1 MAAAPLT
8 LDPRLATDAASA
20 RVARLVYRSLVD
32 LDAQSRPV
40 PGLAR
45 WESLGP
51 TRYRFTLGGEGRR
64 FHDGTWLTAADVK
77 ATAEAILDPA
87 GGSPHRA
94 TLAAVARV
102 EALGEDTVDFH
113 LRAPDPLFVGRLT
126 FGVMPAS
133 QLTAAGTDTPLAVGS
148 GPFAVLSRADDRLT
162 LRRTRDGLVVT
173 FLRVPDPTMRA
184 LKLLKGEVDL
194 LQGDLPP
201 ELVAWLGSRPGVQV
215 GQGRGTTF
223 TYLAFNLE
231 DPITSRIEVRRGVA
245 LAIDRPA
252 ITARLLRDT
261 ARPAGGMLP
270 PQHWAGLAGGEG
282 PRHDLAAARTLF
294 EAVGY
299 TPGRPLA
306 IELKTS
312 SDPLRLRIATVLQHQ
327 LRQVGVDLAVRS
339 YDWAA
344 FYADV
349 KAGRFQTC
357 TLSWVALRSPDV
369 FRYAFHSASLPPA
382 GANRGRYRD
391 PLADDLIERAEA
403 APTEAEQA
411 ALFRALQARLLETLP
426 YVPLWYEDP
435 VFVARDDVLG
445 YRVDADGGYDGL
457 SEVAVRRGEAR

>member
-1 MAAAPLT
+1 MAAAP
-8 LDPRLATDAASA
+8 
-20 RVARLVYRSLVD
+20 
-32 LDAQSRPV
+32 
-40 PGLAR
+40 
-45 WESLGP
+45 W
-51 TRYRFTLGGEGRR
+51 
-64 FHDGTWLTAADVK
+64 
-77 ATAEAILDPA
+77 
-87 GGSPHRA
+87 
-94 TLAAVARV
+94 
-102 EALGEDTVDFH
+102 
-113 LRAPDPLFVGRLT
+113 
-126 FGVMPAS
+126 
-133 QLTAAGTDTPLAVGS
+133 
-148 GPFAVLSRADDRLT
+148 
-162 LRRTRDGLVVT
+162 
-173 FLRVPDPTMRA
+173 
-184 LKLLKGEVDL
+184 
-194 LQGDLPP
+194 
-201 ELVAWLGSRPGVQV
+201 
-215 GQGRGTTF
+215 
-223 TYLAFNLE
+223 
-231 DPITSRIEVRRGVA
+231 
-245 LAIDRPA
+245 
-252 ITARLLRDT
+252 
-261 ARPAGGMLP
+261 
-270 PQHWAGLAGGEG
+270 
-282 PRHDLAAARTLF
+282 TLF

-349 KAGRFQTC
+349 KAGRFQSC

-435 VFVARDDVLG
+435 VFVARREVVG

-457 SEVAVRRGEAR
+457 SEVAVRPGVAR

>member
-1 MAAAPLT
+1 MAAVPLT
-8 LDPRLATDAASA
+8 LDPRLATDAAST
-20 RVARLVYRSLVD
+20 RVARLVYRSLVE

-45 WESLGP
+45 WEALGP
-51 TRYRFTLGGEGRR
+51 THYRFTLGDEGRR

-77 ATAEAILDPA
+77 ATADAILDPD

-102 EALGEDTVDFH
+102 EALDEDTVDVR
-113 LRAPDPLFVGRLT
+113 LRAPDPLFPGRLV

-133 QLTAAGTDTPLAVGS
+133 QPRPAGRDAPLPIGS
-148 GPFAVLSRADDRLT
+148 GPFAAVSRADDRLQ
-162 LRRTRDGLVVT
+162 LRRTRDGLTVT

-201 ELVAWLGSRPGVQV
+201 ELVAWLGSRAGVQV

-223 TYLAFNLE
+223 SYLAFNLE

-245 LAIDRPA
+245 LAIDRRA

-261 ARPAGGMLP
+261 ARPAAGMLP
-270 PQHWAGLAGGEG
+270 PEHWAGLAGVEG
-282 PRHDLAAARTLF
+282 LRHDPAAARALLGTLGF
-294 EAVGY
+294 GPA
-299 TPGRPLA
+299 RPLA

-369 FRYAFHSASLPPA
+369 FRYAFHSAALPPG

-391 PLADDLIERAEA
+391 PVADDLIERAEA
-403 APTEAEQA
+403 APAEAEQA

-457 SEVAVRRGEAR
+457 SEVEVRRGEPR